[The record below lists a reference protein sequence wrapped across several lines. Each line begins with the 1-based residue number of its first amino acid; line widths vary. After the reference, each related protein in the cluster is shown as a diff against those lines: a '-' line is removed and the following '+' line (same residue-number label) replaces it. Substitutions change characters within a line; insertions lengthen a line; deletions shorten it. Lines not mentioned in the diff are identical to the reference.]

1 MSNDHEISVKIT
13 EETMHNVLEKNKDYI
28 NFNIVDKDTD
38 LEYSVD
44 DLKDTVENL
53 EYELQELKD
62 RTDDDRMDSSDLKGD
77 YNDLDDRL
85 SELQNTIE
93 GFEEHFHKFKDQLTA
108 IDEQCAAM
116 EKNSLEK
123 VKLITDIAVNF
134 ERLAKN
140 IYQND

>member
-13 EETMHNVLEKNKDYI
+13 EETIHNVLEKNKDYI

-85 SELQNTIE
+85 SELQNKIE

-140 IYQND
+140 IYQNN